1 MRKPLVRS
9 FLAAQALVGIVLTI
23 VWLARLWESRSF
35 ITFPL
40 YGISG
45 LLLVGAF
52 VPSAWIRG
60 LDRRQNTPASIP
72 NHLPLDPRGRGGF
85 ICWNRFSIQ
94 ALLTCAFVAITA
106 LLLQFAP
113 PIPGA

>member
-1 MRKPLVRS
+1 M
-9 FLAAQALVGIVLTI
+9 AQALVGIVLTI

-35 ITFPL
+35 ITVPL
-40 YGISG
+40 YGISA
-45 LLLVGAF
+45 LLLVGAL

-60 LDRRQNTPASIP
+60 LDRQQDTLTPNP
-72 NHLPLDPRGRGGF
+72 NRLSSDPRRQGGF
-85 ICWNRFSIQ
+85 IFWNRFSIQ
-94 ALLTCAFVAITA
+94 ALLTCAFVAMTA